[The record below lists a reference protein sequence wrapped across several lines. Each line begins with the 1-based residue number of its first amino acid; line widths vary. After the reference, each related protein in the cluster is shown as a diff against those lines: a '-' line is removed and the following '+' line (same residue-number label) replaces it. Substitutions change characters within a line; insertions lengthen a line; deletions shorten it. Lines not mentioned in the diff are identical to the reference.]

1 VIVRSPCT
9 SAVRAGRVRAQVRT
23 MAPTER
29 IPPPVRRVR
38 RAFFAG
44 LRRTFFAGLRRAFF
58 VGLRRVF
65 FAGLR
70 RAFFAGLRRAFF
82 ADFLVRARFLAMAR
96 G

>member
-1 VIVRSPCT
+1 
-9 SAVRAGRVRAQVRT
+9 

-29 IPPPVRRVR
+29 IAPPARRV
-38 RAFFAG
+38 
-44 LRRTFFAGLRRAFF
+44 RRTFFAGLRRAFF
-58 VGLRRVF
+58 AGLRRAF

>member
-1 VIVRSPCT
+1 
-9 SAVRAGRVRAQVRT
+9 

-29 IPPPVRRVR
+29 IPPLVRRAR

-44 LRRTFFAGLRRAFF
+44 LRRTFFAGLRRTS
-58 VGLRRVF
+58 

-70 RAFFAGLRRAFF
+70 RTFFAV
-82 ADFLVRARFLAMAR
+82 FLVRARLVAMAR

>member
-1 VIVRSPCT
+1 
-9 SAVRAGRVRAQVRT
+9 

-29 IPPPVRRVR
+29 IPPPVRRV
-38 RAFFAG
+38 
-44 LRRTFFAGLRRAFF
+44 RRAFF